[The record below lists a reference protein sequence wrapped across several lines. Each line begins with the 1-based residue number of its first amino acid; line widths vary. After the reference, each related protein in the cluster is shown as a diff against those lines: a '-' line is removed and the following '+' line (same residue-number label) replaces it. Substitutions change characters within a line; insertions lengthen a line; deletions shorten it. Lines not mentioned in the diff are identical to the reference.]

1 MERSVNTNQ
10 FLYLGNHSMNEIFNE
25 DCYKTLTERNIEYH
39 YTCFSPPDYDELNLT
54 PIKDDNEY
62 LDWQRKIYSELD
74 PINNVVTIVTSL
86 RRHKARTIPKDYH
99 VYEIMKELGYSLIT
113 KKVWIKPIIDHKGV
127 KLGLINNLYR
137 YDNAIVQSF
146 GKGKI
151 KSKGTKRYRADNW
164 TEDYKAEKFGNLTY
178 TYHYPAKM
186 ISRCIE
192 NFTDEGEIVYDPFIG
207 IGTTAVACKDLNRN
221 YYGSEIDKKVC
232 DVGIKRLTNYQKIR
246 KFIK

>member
-1 MERSVNTNQ
+1 
-10 FLYLGNHSMNEIFNE
+10 MNEIFNE
-25 DCYKTLTERNIEYH
+25 DCYKTLTERDIEYH

-54 PIKDDNEY
+54 PIKDDNKY
-62 LDWQRKIYSELD
+62 LDWQKKIYQELD

-86 RRHKARTIPKDYH
+86 RRYKARTIPKDFH

-113 KKVWIKPIIDHKGV
+113 KKVWVKPKIDQF
-127 KLGLINNLYR
+127 LGERNNLYR

-146 GKGKI
+146 GRGKI

-164 TEDYKAEKFGNLTY
+164 TEDYKAERFGDVTY
-178 TYHYPAKM
+178 TYHFPETM

-207 IGTTAVACKDLNRN
+207 IGTTAIAGYQMNRR
-221 YYGSEIDKKVC
+221 YYGSEISSQIH
-232 DVGIKRLTNYQKIR
+232 GIAEERLDNLKIL
-246 KFIK
+246 KNSKEKA